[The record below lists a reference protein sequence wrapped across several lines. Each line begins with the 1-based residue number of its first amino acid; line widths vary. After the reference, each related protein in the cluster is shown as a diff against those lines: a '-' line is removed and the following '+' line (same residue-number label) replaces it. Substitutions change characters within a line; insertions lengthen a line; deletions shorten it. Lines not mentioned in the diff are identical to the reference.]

1 LLSINS
7 LNTHFFTTRRAKQAI
22 CKLAVSLKADDA
34 TFFFATTTPLTV
46 IHRRGIMESTKP
58 NRRWYFKYGRCTHTE
73 LVRFL
78 QDRTGTTVGINMK
91 TGKARLLAR
100 LRELDRN
107 PTFPHFLDISLELR
121 LRVYEH
127 LLAPD
132 KELRELS
139 PDIQPTLPKGQIQT
153 AVLRTSKAIYSEAEP
168 VLYKANHFDAV
179 LTGAPRPNYTFQLER
194 PGCVVPYSDDSDKKM
209 WAWVF
214 KSGMMRR
221 ISPMLSGIRR
231 LTIKL
236 DLGQTPDNT
245 QAQCASAIITRLCML
260 MCGDTKMEELIFSL
274 RSQDKNSSVVASTLP
289 QIFWPIILLRS
300 DVAVRFEGVSE
311 GPGSQQLEY
320 DGREAERALLP
331 PGTAE
336 AMCKLVAKL
345 RRRCEAARVNACSE
359 STLTLDSFSHSFHV
373 NAYWEMGLY
382 MYGRVSDDTR
392 DNELV
397 EDLVYLAVIVDT
409 VDIASGS
416 ARWKMLQGLVEDAET
431 EMKLDE

>member
-1 LLSINS
+1 
-7 LNTHFFTTRRAKQAI
+7 
-22 CKLAVSLKADDA
+22 
-34 TFFFATTTPLTV
+34 
-46 IHRRGIMESTKP
+46 MEDSYIKP
-58 NRRWYFKYGRCTHTE
+58 RRWYFKYGGCTHAE

-91 TGKARLLAR
+91 TSRARLLSR
-100 LRELDRN
+100 LRQLDRN
-107 PTFPHFLDISLELR
+107 PTFPHFLDLSLELR

-139 PDIQPTLPKGQIQT
+139 GTQTPLPKDQIQT
-153 AVLRTSKAIYSEAEP
+153 AVLRTSKAIYNEAEP

-179 LTGAPRPNYTFQLER
+179 LTGVPGAPRPNYTFQLER
-194 PGCVVPYSDDSDKKM
+194 PGCVLPYSDDSDKKM

-214 KSGMMRR
+214 KPGMMRR

-245 QAQCASAIITRLCML
+245 QAQYASAIITRLCMM
-260 MCGDTKMEELIFSL
+260 MCGDTKMTELIFSL
-274 RSQDKNSSVVASTLP
+274 HSQDKNSSVTASMLP

-300 DVAVRFEGVSE
+300 DIVVRFEGVSKVA
-311 GPGSQQLEY
+311 GSQQLGN

-345 RRRCEAARVNACSE
+345 RRRCEAARINAS
-359 STLTLDSFSHSFHV
+359 SRGTAPLAPFSGSFYTVWSD
-373 NAYWEMGLY
+373 G
-382 MYGRVSDDTR
+382 MYNPGNFR
-392 DNELV
+392 DNDLV
-397 EDLVYLAVIVDT
+397 EDLEPLAVIVDT

-416 ARWKMLQGLVEDAET
+416 TRWKMLQGLVDDAET
-431 EMKLDE
+431 EMLGE